1 MKKIEWEDYFR
12 VDFKQIDSQHQCFV
26 DLVNRIVDNIDSDF
40 EILEGL
46 CHELI
51 AFAKY
56 HFLSEENL
64 MIKSK
69 YPKYREHK
77 DHHNRILATLN
88 ENIVGVQVDRKN
100 VSELIDFLHGWF
112 TTHTNTDDKELGKY
126 LDGNSNK

>member
-12 VDFKQIDSQHQCFV
+12 VDFKQIDNQHKCFV
-26 DLVNRIVDNIDSDF
+26 DLVNRIIDNIESDH

-69 YPKYREHK
+69 YPQYREHK
-77 DHHNRILATLN
+77 EHHNLLMTRLN
-88 ENIVGVQVDRKN
+88 ENIVGVQVDQAH
-100 VSELIDFLHGWF
+100 VTELIEFLHEWF
-112 TTHTNTDDKELGKY
+112 AKHTNTEDKELGKY
-126 LDGNSNK
+126 LDGNSD